1 MTEDQPAIRLLIVDD
16 EEDLATFLAHRL
28 RNRGLLVTMALSGAE
43 AVSAAHENTFDVA
56 IVDLKMPDLDGI
68 TVMEEI
74 RNLQPFTEILML
86 TGHGSHDSAW
96 EAGRLQA
103 FRYLL
108 KPFDFDDLFDL
119 ILKAAEHR
127 RKRMSAKFEDQLE
140 SLMSSTTSPRDLIEE
155 CEKLRRE
162 YEQE

>member
-1 MTEDQPAIRLLIVDD
+1 MTEERPAIRLLIVDD

-28 RNRGLLVTMALSGAE
+28 RNRGLEVTMALSGSE
-43 AVSAAHENTFDVA
+43 AVSAAHELTFDVA

-68 TVMEEI
+68 TVMEE
-74 RNLQPFTEILML
+74 LKSTQPFMEVLML

-108 KPFDFDDLFDL
+108 KPFEFDELFDL
-119 ILKAAEHR
+119 ILAAADQR
-127 RKRMSAKFEDQLE
+127 RRRMDSEFEERLE
-140 SLMSSTTSPRDLIEE
+140 ALMSGATSPRDLIEE
-155 CEKLRRE
+155 SEKLRRE
-162 YEQE
+162 YEQD